1 MSKLTQ
7 SPRGT
12 HDILPNN
19 INLWQ
24 QIEQT
29 ASKIFNSAG
38 FSELRTPIFEHTEVF
53 VRSAGN
59 SSDIVN
65 KELYTFNDRSDRSLS
80 LRPEGTAG
88 IVRALLTNG
97 LNKTAKPVKLWYQGE
112 MFRYERS
119 QTGRYRQF
127 SQIGMEAFGSKS
139 PYIEFE
145 CINLALELFKSLG
158 INSKQLLLEINFL
171 GDTNSRAKYQEVLK
185 DFLTKNKEN
194 ICSDCQTRL
203 KTNPLRALDCKNPD
217 DQKLYQAQAPVIK
230 DYLSEESKQHRDIL
244 LYLLDQAGIEYNYSS
259 NLVRGLDYYTD
270 TVFEI
275 KALNTNLAQQNT
287 ICAGGRYD
295 NLVKEFGGEDTPAF
309 GWALGEERLVHI
321 LESLDITNNTQPVV
335 YVINEINNFAE
346 VYLLVQELRE
356 KNYTVLLDYE
366 NKSYNKQFDHANKLK
381 ANYIIHYC
389 TDKFIYR
396 DIKNKH
402 REDINSKKNLL
413 NKLGSDRL
421 R

>member
-1 MSKLTQ
+1 MSKLSQ

-12 HDILPNN
+12 HDILPAD

-24 QIEQT
+24 LVEQT
-29 ASKIFNSAG
+29 ANKIFGSAG

-53 VRSAGN
+53 VRSAGD

-88 IVRALLTNG
+88 IVRAYLSNG
-97 LNKTAKPVKLWYQGE
+97 LNKTVKPVKLWYQGE

-145 CINLALELFKSLG
+145 CINLALQLFDSLG
-158 INSKQLLLEINFL
+158 LKLSDNKLLLEINFL
-171 GDTNSRAKYQEVLK
+171 GDMSSRAKYQEVLK
-185 DFLTKNKEN
+185 QFLLDNKEH
-194 ICSDCQTRL
+194 ICKDCQTRL
-203 KTNPLRALDCKNPD
+203 ETNPLRALDCKNPD
-217 DQKLYQAQAPVIK
+217 DQALYQAKAPLIK
-230 DYLSEESKQHRDIL
+230 DYLSDESKQHRDIL
-244 LYLLDQAGIEYNYSS
+244 LDLLDKANIPYNYSS

-275 KALNTNLAQQNT
+275 KALDTDLGQQNT

-321 LESLDITNNTQPVV
+321 LQSINNSAQEQPVI
-335 YVINEINNFAE
+335 YIINEIDNYSQ
-346 VYLLVQELRE
+346 VYSFVQELR
-356 KNYTVLLDYE
+356 KQGYIVLLDYE
-366 NKSYNKQFDHANKLK
+366 GKSYNKQFDHANKLK
-381 ANYIIHYC
+381 ANYVIHYC
-389 TDKFIYR
+389 SDKFIYR
-396 DIKNKH
+396 DMSSKE
-402 REDINSKKNLL
+402 RENINSKEELL
-413 NKLGSDRL
+413 EKLTNH
-421 R
+421 